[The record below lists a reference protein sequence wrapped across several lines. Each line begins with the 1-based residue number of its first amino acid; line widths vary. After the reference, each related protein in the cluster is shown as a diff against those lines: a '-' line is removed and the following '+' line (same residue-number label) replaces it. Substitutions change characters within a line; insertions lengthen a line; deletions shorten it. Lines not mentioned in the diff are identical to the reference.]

1 MNIPSDEKESYVLIR
16 IFQDAMKKI
25 GKKKLCKSIYYNID
39 EGLVV
44 TDENDVSWTLQINA
58 EIKIPEELL
67 NKQNA
72 RTSDTTCIFCC
83 ECNAA
88 IKGYSEDIKPIC
100 SICEYIDKS

>member
-1 MNIPSDEKESYVLIR
+1 MNISLDEKESYVLIR

-25 GKKKLCKSIYYNID
+25 GKNKLLKSMSYDID
-39 EGLVV
+39 NGLVI
-44 TDENDVSWTLQINA
+44 TDENDVSWTLRINA
-58 EIKIPEELL
+58 EIKISEELR

>member
-1 MNIPSDEKESYVLIR
+1 MNISLDEKESYVLTR

-25 GKKKLCKSIYYNID
+25 GKKKLLKSMSYDID
-39 EGLVV
+39 NGLVI

-58 EIKIPEELL
+58 EIKVPEELR

-83 ECNAA
+83 ECDAA

-100 SICEYIDKS
+100 STCEYIDKS